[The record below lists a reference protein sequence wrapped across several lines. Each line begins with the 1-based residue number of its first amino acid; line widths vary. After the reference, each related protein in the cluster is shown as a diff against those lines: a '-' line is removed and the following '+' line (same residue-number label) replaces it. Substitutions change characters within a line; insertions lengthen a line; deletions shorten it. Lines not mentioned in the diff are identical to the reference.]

1 MSDRA
6 RALLWLLLGL
16 VTTGGLA
23 ALLYASR

>member
-6 RALLWLLLGL
+6 RALLWLAIGL
-16 VTTGGLA
+16 ITAGGIA